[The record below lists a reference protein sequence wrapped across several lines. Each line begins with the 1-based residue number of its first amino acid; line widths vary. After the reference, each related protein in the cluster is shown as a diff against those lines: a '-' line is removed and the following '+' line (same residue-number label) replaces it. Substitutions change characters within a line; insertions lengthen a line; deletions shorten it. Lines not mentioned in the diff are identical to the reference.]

1 LGKFFLTF
9 AALILYNLNGRGRRP
24 ALPRTVP
31 GAKSKKMNYD
41 IEELRDKIKTIANLP
56 TLPHI
61 ASRLM
66 RIVNSPSASA
76 DTVAALVSQDISLSA
91 KVLRLANS
99 AFYGIPR
106 SVNTLNNA
114 VIILGFKIIQTM
126 VLSLTVFD
134 MFAEKDD
141 KKPAPFDRDAFW
153 EHSLRCAVIARLL
166 AHKRK
171 RNYALDP
178 EEAFCAGLLHDI
190 GKVVMEQYLNTDF
203 HKALYHAR
211 ANGIPIF
218 EAEKEVLGYT
228 HCDVASWLTG
238 TWSLPDE
245 IEQPMI
251 CHHEPEEAVIC
262 ADAVLICHIANIMS
276 KIDTENE
283 AAAEEAVRELEP
295 KAKQLGLYAR
305 DLSDVIAE
313 LPGEMERSSMF
324 IKK

>member
-1 LGKFFLTF
+1 
-9 AALILYNLNGRGRRP
+9 
-24 ALPRTVP
+24 
-31 GAKSKKMNYD
+31 MNYN
-41 IEELRDKIKTIANLP
+41 IEELQDKIKTIANLP

-66 RIVNSPSASA
+66 RTVNSPTTSA
-76 DTVAALVSQDISLSA
+76 DTVASLVSQDISLSA

-134 MFAEKDD
+134 MFTGDDDGEK
-141 KKPAPFDRDAFW
+141 AAFDRDAFW
-153 EHSLRCAVIARLL
+153 DHSLRCAVIARLL

-178 EEAFCAGLLHDI
+178 EEAFCAGLLHDV

-211 ANGIPIF
+211 VNGTSSF

-245 IEQPMI
+245 IEQPLV
-251 CHHEPEEAVIC
+251 CHHEPEEATIC
-262 ADAVLICHIANIMS
+262 ADAVMLCHIANAMS
-276 KIDTENE
+276 KINAENANE
-283 AAAEEAVRELEP
+283 PDDSLKALESN
-295 KAKQLGLYAR
+295 AKLLGLDAV
-305 DLSDVIAE
+305 DLSDVITEIPAE
-313 LPGEMERSSMF
+313 LERSSVF
-324 IKK
+324 IKR

>member
-1 LGKFFLTF
+1 
-9 AALILYNLNGRGRRP
+9 
-24 ALPRTVP
+24 
-31 GAKSKKMNYD
+31 MNYN
-41 IEELRDKIKTIANLP
+41 IEELQDKIKTIANLP

-66 RIVNSPSASA
+66 QIVNTPAASA

-134 MFAEKDD
+134 MFADDDEK
-141 KKPAPFDRDAFW
+141 PSTPFDRDAFW
-153 EHSLRCAVIARLL
+153 DHSLRCAVIGRLL
-166 AHKRK
+166 AHKRN

-203 HKALYHAR
+203 HKALYHAQ
-211 ANGIPIF
+211 ANKITIF

-238 TWSLPDE
+238 TWSLPEE
-245 IEQPMI
+245 IEQPMV
-251 CHHEPEEAVIC
+251 CHHEPEDAAIC
-262 ADAVLICHIANIMS
+262 ADAVLVCHIANIMS
-276 KIDTENE
+276 KIDMKDKEM
-283 AAAEEAVRELEP
+283 AESTLRELES
-295 KAKQLGLYAR
+295 KAKLLGLYTR
-305 DLSDVIAE
+305 DLLDVAE
-313 LPGEMERSSMF
+313 EIPREMERSSMF
-324 IKK
+324 IKKQD

>member
-1 LGKFFLTF
+1 
-9 AALILYNLNGRGRRP
+9 
-24 ALPRTVP
+24 
-31 GAKSKKMNYD
+31 MNYN
-41 IEELRDKIKTIANLP
+41 IEELQDKIKTIANLP

-66 RIVNSPSASA
+66 QIVNSPSASA
-76 DTVAALVSQDISLSA
+76 DTVASLVSQDISLSA

-134 MFAEKDD
+134 MFADD
-141 KKPAPFDRDAFW
+141 ENKPPAPFDRDAFW
-153 EHSLRCAVIARLL
+153 DHSLRCAVIARLL

-203 HKALYHAR
+203 HRALYHAR
-211 ANGIPIF
+211 ANNIPVF
-218 EAEKEVLGYT
+218 DAEREILGYT

-238 TWSLPDE
+238 TWSLPEE
-245 IEQPMI
+245 IEQPLV
-251 CHHEPEEAVIC
+251 CHHEPEDATIC

-276 KIDTENE
+276 KINTEN
-283 AAAEEAVRELEP
+283 AAETEDALRELEP
-295 KAKQLGLYAR
+295 KAKLLGLYAR
-305 DLSDVIAE
+305 DLLDVVAE
-313 LPGEMERSSMF
+313 IPGEMERSSMF

>member
-1 LGKFFLTF
+1 
-9 AALILYNLNGRGRRP
+9 
-24 ALPRTVP
+24 
-31 GAKSKKMNYD
+31 MNYN
-41 IEELRDKIKTIANLP
+41 IEELQDKIKTIANLP

-66 RIVNSPSASA
+66 RIVNSPAASA

-134 MFAEKDD
+134 MFAQGGE

-190 GKVVMEQYLNTDF
+190 GKVVMEQYLNKDF
-203 HKALYHAR
+203 HMALYHAQAR
-211 ANGIPIF
+211 GIQIF
-218 EAEKEVLGYT
+218 DAEREVLGYT

-238 TWSLPDE
+238 TWSLPEE
-245 IEQPMI
+245 IEQPLV
-251 CHHEPEEAVIC
+251 CHHEPEEATIC
-262 ADAVLICHIANIMS
+262 ADAVWVCHIANIMS
-276 KIDTENE
+276 KIDTAGNE
-283 AAAEEAVRELEP
+283 AAEDVLKELEP

-305 DLSDVIAE
+305 DLADV
-313 LPGEMERSSMF
+313 LGDVDGEMERSAMF
-324 IKK
+324 INKK

>member
-1 LGKFFLTF
+1 
-9 AALILYNLNGRGRRP
+9 
-24 ALPRTVP
+24 
-31 GAKSKKMNYD
+31 MNYN

-61 ASRLM
+61 AARLM
-66 RIVNSPSASA
+66 RTVNSSTASA
-76 DTVAALVSQDISLSA
+76 DTVANLVSQDISLSA

-106 SVNTLNNA
+106 SVNTINNA

-134 MFAEKDD
+134 MFAETD
-141 KKPAPFDRDAFW
+141 KKSAAPFDRDAFW
-153 EHSLRCAVIARLL
+153 DHSLRCAVIARLL

-203 HKALYHAR
+203 HKALYYAK
-211 ANGIPIF
+211 ANNIPIF

-238 TWSLPDE
+238 TWSLPEE
-245 IEQPMI
+245 IEQPLV
-251 CHHEPEEAVIC
+251 CHHEPEEATIC
-262 ADAVLICHIANIMS
+262 ADAVLVCHIADAMS
-276 KIDTENE
+276 KLNPENQEETET
-283 AAAEEAVRELEP
+283 ALKELEP
-295 KAKQLGLYAR
+295 MAKQLGLYTR
-305 DLSDVIAE
+305 DLQDVITEIPA
-313 LPGEMERSSMF
+313 EMEKSSMF

>member
-1 LGKFFLTF
+1 
-9 AALILYNLNGRGRRP
+9 
-24 ALPRTVP
+24 
-31 GAKSKKMNYD
+31 MNYD

-66 RIVNSPSASA
+66 RIVNSPTASA

-134 MFAEKDD
+134 MFAAEDDEKS
-141 KKPAPFDRDAFW
+141 PSAFDRDAFW
-153 EHSLRCAVIARLL
+153 DHSLRCAVIARLL

-203 HKALYHAR
+203 HRALYHAR
-211 ANGIPIF
+211 ANKIPIF

-238 TWSLPDE
+238 TWSLPEE
-245 IEQPMI
+245 IEQPLV
-251 CHHEPEEAVIC
+251 CHHEPEEATIC
-262 ADAVLICHIANIMS
+262 ADAVLVCHIADIMS
-276 KIDTENE
+276 KINPDDPDDIDNTIIDIEQ
-283 AAAEEAVRELEP
+283 
-295 KAKQLGLYAR
+295 KAKRLGLNKR
-305 DLSDVIAE
+305 DLEDVITE
-313 LPGEMERSSMF
+313 IPQEIERSSVF
-324 IKK
+324 INK

>member
-1 LGKFFLTF
+1 
-9 AALILYNLNGRGRRP
+9 
-24 ALPRTVP
+24 
-31 GAKSKKMNYD
+31 MNYNT
-41 IEELRDKIKTIANLP
+41 EELQDKIKTIANLP

-76 DTVAALVSQDISLSA
+76 DTVASLVSQDISLSA

-134 MFAEKDD
+134 MFAEDEN
-141 KKPAPFDRDAFW
+141 KPPSPFDRDAFW
-153 EHSLRCAVIARLL
+153 DHSLRCAVIARLL

-211 ANGIPIF
+211 ANNIPVF
-218 EAEKEVLGYT
+218 EAEKEILGYT

-238 TWSLPDE
+238 TWSLPEE
-245 IEQPMI
+245 IEQPLV
-251 CHHEPEEAVIC
+251 CHHEPEEATIC
-262 ADAVLICHIANIMS
+262 VDAVLICHIANIMS
-276 KIDTENE
+276 KINTENE
-283 AAAEEAVRELEP
+283 TETGDALRELEP
-295 KAKQLGLYAR
+295 KAKPLGLYSG
-305 DLSDVIAE
+305 DLSDVVAE
-313 LPGEMERSSMF
+313 IPEEMERASIF

>member
-1 LGKFFLTF
+1 
-9 AALILYNLNGRGRRP
+9 
-24 ALPRTVP
+24 
-31 GAKSKKMNYD
+31 MNYN
-41 IEELRDKIKTIANLP
+41 IEELQDKIKTIANLP

-106 SVNTLNNA
+106 SVNTINNA

-134 MFAEKDD
+134 MFAEEGGKRR
-141 KKPAPFDRDAFW
+141 APFDRDAFW

-190 GKVVMEQYLNTDF
+190 GKVVMEQYLNKDF
-203 HKALYHAR
+203 HMALYHAQ
-211 ANGIPIF
+211 ANKIQVF
-218 EAEKEVLGYT
+218 DAEREVLGYT

-238 TWSLPDE
+238 TWSLPEE
-245 IEQPMI
+245 IEQPLV
-251 CHHEPEEAVIC
+251 CHHEPEEASIC
-262 ADAVLICHIANIMS
+262 ADAVLICHIANIIS
-276 KIDTENE
+276 KIDTKNE
-283 AAAEEAVRELEP
+283 AEAEETLKELEP
-295 KAKQLGLYAR
+295 KAKLLGLYVR
-305 DLSDVIAE
+305 DLKDVAADID
-313 LPGEMERSSMF
+313 GEMERSAVF

>member
-1 LGKFFLTF
+1 LTLT
-9 AALILYNLNGRGRRP
+9 APAWYNI
-24 ALPRTVP
+24 
-31 GAKSKKMNYD
+31 KMNYD
-41 IEELRDKIKTIANLP
+41 IEELQDKIKTIANLP

-66 RIVNSPSASA
+66 RIVNSPAASA
-76 DTVAALVSQDISLSA
+76 DSVAALVSQDVSLSA

-106 SVNTLNNA
+106 SVNTINNA

-134 MFAEKDD
+134 MFAEDGG
-141 KKPAPFDRDAFW
+141 KPGAAPFDRDAFW

-203 HKALYHAR
+203 HKALYRAR
-211 ANGIPIF
+211 ANSIPVF
-218 EAEKEVLGYT
+218 DAEKELLGYT

-245 IEQPMI
+245 IEQPLVY
-251 CHHEPEEAVIC
+251 HHEPEEAETC
-262 ADAVLICHIANIMS
+262 PEAVLICHIADIMS
-276 KIDTENE
+276 KLNPENE
-283 AAAEEAVRELEP
+283 AAVEDAIRELEP
-295 KAKQLGLYAR
+295 KAKQLDLYAR
-305 DLSDVIAE
+305 DLRDVMTEIPE
-313 LPGEMERSSMF
+313 ETERSAVF

>member
-1 LGKFFLTF
+1 
-9 AALILYNLNGRGRRP
+9 
-24 ALPRTVP
+24 
-31 GAKSKKMNYD
+31 MNYN
-41 IEELRDKIKTIANLP
+41 IEELQDKIKTIANLP

-76 DTVAALVSQDISLSA
+76 DTVASLVSQDISLSA

-134 MFAEKDD
+134 MFAGDGSKR
-141 KKPAPFDRDAFW
+141 PAPFDRDAFW

-203 HKALYHAR
+203 HRAIYHAK
-211 ANGIPIF
+211 ANNITDF
-218 EAEKEVLGYT
+218 DAEKELLGYT

-238 TWSLPDE
+238 TWALPEE
-245 IEQPMI
+245 IEQPLV
-251 CHHEPEEAVIC
+251 CHHEPEEAAIC
-262 ADAVLICHIANIMS
+262 ADAVWVCHIANIMS
-276 KIDTENE
+276 KVDTENE
-283 AAAEEAVRELEP
+283 TEIEDALRELEP

-305 DLSDVIAE
+305 DLSDVFAE
-313 LPGEMERSSMF
+313 IDGEMERSSMF

>member
-1 LGKFFLTF
+1 
-9 AALILYNLNGRGRRP
+9 
-24 ALPRTVP
+24 
-31 GAKSKKMNYD
+31 MNYN
-41 IEELRDKIKTIANLP
+41 IEELQDKIKTIANLP

-66 RIVNSPSASA
+66 RIVNSPTTSA
-76 DTVAALVSQDISLSA
+76 DTVATLVSQDISLSA

-106 SVNTLNNA
+106 SINTLNNA

-134 MFAEKDD
+134 MFNSDD
-141 KKPAPFDRDAFW
+141 DDAPAVFDRNAFW
-153 EHSLRCAVIARLL
+153 NHSLRCAVIARLL

-178 EEAFCAGLLHDI
+178 EEAFCAGLLHDV
-190 GKVVMEQYLNTDF
+190 GKVVMEQYLNLDF
-203 HKALYHAR
+203 HKALHHAR
-211 ANGIPIF
+211 MNGMSSF

-245 IEQPMI
+245 IEQPLV
-251 CHHEPEEAVIC
+251 CHHEPEDATIC
-262 ADAVLICHIANIMS
+262 ADAVMICHAADILS
-276 KIDTENE
+276 KIDADSP
-283 AAAEEAVRELEP
+283 AAAEAAVAELDP
-295 KAKQLGLYAR
+295 KAKMLGLDAR
-305 DLSDVIAE
+305 DLADVIGEIPA
-313 LPGEMERSSMF
+313 EMERASML
-324 IKK
+324 IKR

>member
-1 LGKFFLTF
+1 
-9 AALILYNLNGRGRRP
+9 
-24 ALPRTVP
+24 
-31 GAKSKKMNYD
+31 MNYN
-41 IEELRDKIKTIANLP
+41 IEELQDKIKTIANLP

-66 RIVNSPSASA
+66 RIVNSPAASA

-134 MFAEKDD
+134 MFTEDDD
-141 KKPAPFDRDAFW
+141 KPQAPFDRDAFW
-153 EHSLRCAVIARLL
+153 DHSLRCAVIARLL

-203 HKALYHAR
+203 HKALYHAQ
-211 ANGIPIF
+211 ANNIPSF

-238 TWSLPDE
+238 TWSLPEE
-245 IEQPMI
+245 IEQPLV
-251 CHHEPEEAVIC
+251 CHHEPEDATIC
-262 ADAVLICHIANIMS
+262 ADAVLVCHIANIMS
-276 KIDTENE
+276 KIDMKDQNTVESTL
-283 AAAEEAVRELEP
+283 RELEP
-295 KAKQLGLYAR
+295 KAKLLGLYTR
-305 DLSDVIAE
+305 DLLDVVEEI
-313 LPGEMERSSMF
+313 PGEMERSSMF
-324 IKK
+324 IKKEAKT

>member
-1 LGKFFLTF
+1 
-9 AALILYNLNGRGRRP
+9 
-24 ALPRTVP
+24 
-31 GAKSKKMNYD
+31 MNYN

-61 ASRLM
+61 AARLM
-66 RIVNSPSASA
+66 RIANSPSASA

-134 MFAEKDD
+134 MFAENGGGSS
-141 KKPAPFDRDAFW
+141 AAFDRDAFW
-153 EHSLRCAVIARLL
+153 EHSLRCAVFARLL

-211 ANGIPIF
+211 ANGIPVF

-238 TWSLPDE
+238 TWSLPEE
-245 IEQPMI
+245 IEQPLV
-251 CHHEPEEAVIC
+251 CHHEPEEAVVC
-262 ADAVLICHIANIMS
+262 PDAVLICHIADIMS
-276 KIDTENE
+276 KTDFSNGN
-283 AAAEEAVRELEP
+283 AAEAELRGLEP
-295 KAKQLGLYAR
+295 KAKRLGLYFR
-305 DLSDVIAE
+305 DLADVADDV
-313 LPGEMERSSMF
+313 PGEMERSFMF
-324 IKK
+324 IKKGGL

>member
-1 LGKFFLTF
+1 
-9 AALILYNLNGRGRRP
+9 
-24 ALPRTVP
+24 
-31 GAKSKKMNYD
+31 MNYN
-41 IEELRDKIKTIANLP
+41 IEELQDKIKTIANLP

-134 MFAEKDD
+134 MFAQGGEKR
-141 KKPAPFDRDAFW
+141 PAPFDRDAFW

-190 GKVVMEQYLNTDF
+190 GKVVMEQYLNKDF
-203 HKALYHAR
+203 HMALYHAQ
-211 ANGIPIF
+211 ANKIPIF
-218 EAEKEVLGYT
+218 DAEREVLGYT

-238 TWSLPDE
+238 TWSLPEE
-245 IEQPMI
+245 IEQPLV
-251 CHHEPEEAVIC
+251 CHHEPEEATIC
-262 ADAVLICHIANIMS
+262 ADAVWVCHIANIMS
-276 KIDTENE
+276 KIDTVNE
-283 AAAEEAVRELEP
+283 AAVEDTLKELEP
-295 KAKQLGLYAR
+295 KSKQLGLYTR
-305 DLSDVIAE
+305 DLMDVLADID
-313 LPGEMERSSMF
+313 GEMEKSAMF
-324 IKK
+324 INKK